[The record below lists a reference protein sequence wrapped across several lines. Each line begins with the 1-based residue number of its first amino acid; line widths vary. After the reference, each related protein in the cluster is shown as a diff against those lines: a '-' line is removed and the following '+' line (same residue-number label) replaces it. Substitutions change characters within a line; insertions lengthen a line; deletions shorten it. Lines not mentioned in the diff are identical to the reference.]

1 MVTPPLAKFAPL
13 ANQILLHLSPTF
25 LIKIDLG
32 ESSLFSDFLS
42 RFKGETDRIFNSW
55 GKSLTGKRQA
65 GNFMNEWSFSR

>member
-25 LIKIDLG
+25 PIKIDLG

-42 RFKGETDRIFNSW
+42 RLNGRQPGFPKRLVKVLDREKTSW
-55 GKSLTGKRQA
+55 
-65 GNFMNEWSFSR
+65 